1 MASKGDH
8 DVQHLRKAAENE
20 VEEKLGQ
27 SAIFEA
33 KQASDDEH
41 AQTLMQALS
50 QNRKAVFWSVMI
62 SMSIVMEGYDVILI
76 NNFFAYPEF
85 KKKYGS
91 WYNDEIGYQ
100 VSGPWQ
106 TGLTM
111 AATTG
116 AIFGG
121 LLNGFFASKYGYR
134 WVMIVAMGFLNC
146 FIFVVFFAHSSA
158 MLLVGQILCGFSW
171 GVFAT
176 LSPAYAS
183 EVCPTNLRGYMT
195 TYVNLC
201 WATGQLI
208 AAGVLRGCLSIEGE
222 MAYRIPFAIQW
233 ASPNPHPSV
242 TTNVVAY
249 LAPES
254 PWYLVRKDRL
264 DEARRSIE
272 RLSGDKTQDQISA
285 QLAMMLHTTKV
296 ESSVSSGVSYK
307 DCFKGI
313 DLRRTEICCLA
324 FAGQVMSGSSFAYTP
339 TYFFTTAG
347 MDTANAFELSLGAKG
362 MAFIGTVLSWW
373 LITHW
378 GRRTIYVSGIGL
390 LTVILFI
397 IGILDVSLGERG
409 LWPSGGLCVFWLFIY
424 SLTIGPITYSVISE
438 TSSVRLRPLT
448 VVLSRNA
455 YQLVNI
461 VSQVLQTYMMNPTEW
476 NLKGKAGFFWAA
488 TAGIIF
494 VWSFFRL
501 PEVKGRTYEELDI
514 LFARQIPAREFS
526 KAHVDAYASSDRV
539 EDVMEATPHKAEDL

>member
-1 MASKGDH
+1 MATKGDH
-8 DVQHLRKAAENE
+8 EVQHLRKAAENE

-41 AQTLMQALS
+41 AQTLMQALT

-85 KKKYGS
+85 QKKYGS
-91 WYNDEIGYQ
+91 WYGDEIGYQ

-106 TGLTM
+106 TALTM

-121 LLNGFFASKYGYR
+121 LMNGFFASKYGYR

-146 FIFVVFFAHSSA
+146 FIFVVFFAHSAA

-233 ASPNPHPSV
+233 LWPIPLMVIS
-242 TTNVVAY
+242 Y

-254 PWYLVRKDRL
+254 PWFLVRKDRL

-272 RLSGDKTQDQISA
+272 RLSGDKTQDQINA
-285 QLAMMLHTTKV
+285 QLAMMVHTTKV
-296 ESSVSSGVSYK
+296 EAGVTSGVSYK
-307 DCFKGI
+307 DCFKGV
-313 DLRRTEICCLA
+313 DLRRTEICCIA

-347 MDTANAFELSLGAKG
+347 MNTANAFELSLGAKG
-362 MAFIGTVLSWW
+362 MAFIGTCLSWW

-378 GRRTIYVSGIGL
+378 GRRQIYVTGMGI

-397 IGILDVSLGERG
+397 IGILDVSAGKKG

-476 NLKGKAGFFWAA
+476 NLRGKAGFFWAA
-488 TAGIIF
+488 TACTIF

-501 PEVKGRTYEELDI
+501 PEAKGRTYEELDI
-514 LFARQIPAREFS
+514 LFARGVPAREFS
-526 KAHVDAYASSDRV
+526 KTHVDAYASSSQV
-539 EDVMEATPHKAEDL
+539 EDVHHATPPKEDL

>member
-8 DVQHLRKAAENE
+8 EVQHLRKAAENE

-41 AQTLMQALS
+41 AQTLLQALS
-50 QNRKAVFWSVMI
+50 QNRKAVLWSVLI

-91 WYNDEIGYQ
+91 YYEGIGYQ

-121 LLNGFFASKYGYR
+121 LMNGFFASRYGYR
-134 WVMIVAMGFLNC
+134 WVLIAAMGFLNC
-146 FIFVVFFAHSSA
+146 FIFVVFFSNSA
-158 MLLVGQILCGFSW
+158 AVLLVGQILCGFSW

-176 LSPAYAS
+176 LSPAYGHQTAS

-222 MAYRIPFAIQW
+222 MAYKIPFAIQW
-233 ASPNPHPSV
+233 LWPIPLM
-242 TTNVVAY
+242 VVAY

-264 DEARRSIE
+264 EEARRSIE
-272 RLSGDKTQDQISA
+272 RLSGNKTQEQMNA
-285 QLAMMLHTTKV
+285 QLAMMVHTTKV
-296 ESSVSSGVSYK
+296 EADVTTGVSYK
-307 DCFKGI
+307 DCFKGV
-313 DLRRTEICCLA
+313 DFRRTEICCVA

-347 MDTANAFELSLGAKG
+347 MNTANAFELSLGAKG
-362 MAFIGTVLSWW
+362 MAFLGTVLSWW
-373 LITHW
+373 LISYW
-378 GRRTIYVSGIGL
+378 GRRQIYVTGMGC

-397 IGILDVSLGERG
+397 IGILDVSAGKKG

-424 SLTIGPITYSVISE
+424 VSESLTIGPITYSIISE

-448 VVLSRNA
+448 VVLARIA

-476 NLKGKAGFFWAA
+476 NLKGKAGFFWAC
-488 TAGIIF
+488 TAGIVF
-494 VWSFFRL
+494 VWAFFRL
-501 PEVKGRTYEELDI
+501 PEAKDRTYEELDI
-514 LFARQIPAREFS
+514 LFARRTPAREFA
-526 KAHVDAYASSDRV
+526 KAHVDAYATSSQV
-539 EDVMEATPHKAEDL
+539 EDVHEANVKEDK